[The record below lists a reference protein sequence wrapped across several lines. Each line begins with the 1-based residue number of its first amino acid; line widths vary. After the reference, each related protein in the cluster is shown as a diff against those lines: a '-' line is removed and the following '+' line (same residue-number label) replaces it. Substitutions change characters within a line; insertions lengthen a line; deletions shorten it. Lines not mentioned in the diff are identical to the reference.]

1 MGNYIVIRD
10 YNITVLTMKV
20 IALFIS
26 FLQNIMRQTTNKAEF
41 LQPPPFQMKSQF
53 LPPVPFLLFRQKVI
67 ISTTQLYFGKL
78 APLPLHL
85 YEGRGFRLAKI
96 REMNGC
102 MHTSNTARFCLPR
115 LPRRER
121 GSGVIRIKDCVE
133 RNKKAQHA
141 YVQESNK

>member
-85 YEGRGFRLAKI
+85 YEGRGAKI

-115 LPRRER
+115 QPRRER
-121 GSGVIRIKDCVE
+121 GSGVIRIKDCVK

>member
-53 LPPVPFLLFRQKVI
+53 LPPIPFLLFRQKVI

-78 APLPLHL
+78 TPLPLHL
-85 YEGRGFRLAKI
+85 YEGRGAKI

-133 RNKKAQHA
+133 RNKKAQHG